1 MYLLGANKNVSLS
14 RVMLC
19 VLRKWWYIFLWFI
32 TQNSFWKNRH
42 ISKWFALLRFSFSK
56 SEVKPMMKNY
66 LLLMYIDLT
75 QRATQLEKVRVID
88 RWYRLILPE
97 CPRTRRRASSWHE
110 QLRSCSRNF
119 IIVTT
124 VRTLA
129 EWILLMKK

>member
-1 MYLLGANKNVSLS
+1 
-14 RVMLC
+14 
-19 VLRKWWYIFLWFI
+19 
-32 TQNSFWKNRH
+32 
-42 ISKWFALLRFSFSK
+42 
-56 SEVKPMMKNY
+56 MMKNY

-88 RWYRLILPE
+88 RRYRLILPE
-97 CPRTRRRASSWHE
+97 CPRTRRGASSWHE

-119 IIVTT
+119 SIVTT